1 MNFTDK
7 AIERLKS
14 EKMRDIRD
22 DKVIGLYLRVR
33 PTGRKIWRYRYRLR
47 GQTQVISIGDYAKN
61 DAGGVSL
68 KSARS
73 IALAYREQVVK
84 GEDPGADI
92 QRAESERDQMPT
104 VSEFIP
110 EYIKRHAKPK
120 KQSWKQ
126 DEQILTKWVEPRIG
140 RMKMDQVTRRD
151 IVSILDKVRDS
162 GATRQPGKVLAVTR
176 MMFKVAIQRGILEST
191 PCMYIE
197 ESQPEPPRRAMS
209 AEQVR
214 LWWTLTGDAIES
226 DAPAI
231 PKASALALRLLL
243 LTGQRPGEI
252 ANATRDELHLKS
264 DFGPY
269 WLIPGERRKKGRA
282 RKGKDHAVALE
293 SLAVET
299 IRQAMAL
306 SESEYIFEKA
316 NGGPVQIDSLED
328 SLDRIFGKPPRPT
341 KPKARKR
348 LSEELPEI
356 GSDKFDE
363 IRVVLERDGLKLTSA
378 RTILKQALSVAEI
391 DESRALRIVD
401 AVYPATPTPHWARHT
416 VATELAE
423 LGFDEYYIG
432 RVLGHVSKSVTGTVY
447 INQRINESALRNQRK
462 LLAAWEARLQEILG
476 AERPSNVVALEA

>member
-7 AIERLKS
+7 AIERLRS
-14 EKMRDIRD
+14 DQMRDIRD

-33 PTGRKIWRYRYRLR
+33 PTGRKVWRYRYRLR
-47 GQTQVISIGDYAKN
+47 GHTKVISIGDWAKN
-61 DAGGVSL
+61 DGDGVSL
-68 KSARS
+68 TSARS
-73 IALAYREQVVK
+73 IALAYRERVVK

-92 QRAESERDQMPT
+92 QRAESERGQMPT

-126 DEQILTKWVEPRIG
+126 DEQILNKWVKPSLG
-140 RMKMDQVTRRD
+140 MMKMDEVTRRD
-151 IVSILDKVRDS
+151 IVSVLDAVRDS

-176 MMFKVAIQRGILEST
+176 MMFKVAIQRGILDNT

-197 ESQPEPPRRAMS
+197 ESQPEPPRRAMT
-209 AEQVR
+209 AAQVW
-214 LWWTLTGDAIES
+214 LWWTLTGEAIES

-252 ANATRDELHLKS
+252 AKATRDELHLES
-264 DFGPY
+264 DFGAY

-282 RKGKDHAVALE
+282 KKGNDHAVALE
-293 SLAVET
+293 PLAVET

-306 SESEYIFEKA
+306 SDSEYIFEKA

-328 SLDRIFGKPPRPT
+328 SLDRIFSKPPRPT
-341 KPKARKR
+341 KSKVRKR
-348 LSEELPEI
+348 LSEELPDI
-356 GSDKFDE
+356 GRDKFDE
-363 IRVVLERDGLKLTSA
+363 IRVVLERDRLKLTSA
-378 RTILKQALSVAEI
+378 RTLLKQALSVAEI

-447 INQRINESALRNQRK
+447 INQRINEPALRNQRN
-462 LLAAWEARLQEILG
+462 LLAKWETRLQEIFG
-476 AERPSNVVALEA
+476 AQKSSNVVAMEA